1 MTEGVPSTSPAT
13 DASWQPDRSIDDTS
27 RKHGRAVR
35 ALSQRVFCLQ
45 PAAVSADPEF
55 NRIADDTFRSTEQRL
70 CRTPIHTKEDAFAAL
85 KFIEHELADDGTA
98 WDFLK
103 PVFKSLRAYIE
114 GGRP

>member
-1 MTEGVPSTSPAT
+1 MTQAESMAALFARYRKECSAFNRLPSLP
-13 DASWQPDRSIDDTS
+13 
-27 RKHGRAVR
+27 
-35 ALSQRVFCLQ
+35 
-45 PAAVSADPEF
+45 DPEF

-70 CRTPIHTKEDAFAAL
+70 CRTPINTKEDAFAAL

-114 GGRP
+114 GKTA